1 MPNGVHIIKT
11 LSEAVK
17 ITYIIFPDDPC
28 YQLLWDVN
36 DPENKRQT
44 VEVYQNGSKALSLFG
59 IILHFSH
66 NRFLCVKTVTK
77 RRFNVPNGILFPLV
91 CELPVWY

>member
-1 MPNGVHIIKT
+1 M
-11 LSEAVK
+11 
-17 ITYIIFPDDPC
+17 
-28 YQLLWDVN
+28 LWDVN

-44 VEVYQNGSKALSLFG
+44 VEVYQNGSKDLSLFG
-59 IILHFSH
+59 IILHFRH

-91 CELPVWY
+91 CELSVWCCKLHQFLTIRSATKKKKQLKF